1 MELEK
6 SKGTQVLEQLE
17 TSEELE
23 LPCHLILLDDDSHT
37 YAYVIA
43 MLTNIFGYSRE
54 KGFAIA
60 STVDS
65 QGQAIVMTA
74 DKEKCL
80 EVQNHI
86 HNFGPDPL
94 METSTRSMSAIIEPI
109 K

>member
-43 MLTNIFGYSRE
+43 MLTNIFG
-54 KGFAIA
+54 
-60 STVDS
+60 
-65 QGQAIVMTA
+65 
-74 DKEKCL
+74 
-80 EVQNHI
+80 
-86 HNFGPDPL
+86 
-94 METSTRSMSAIIEPI
+94 
-109 K
+109 

>member
-65 QGQAIVMTA
+65 QGQAIG
-74 DKEKCL
+74 DREQGGGRRL
-80 EVQNHI
+80 LS
-86 HNFGPDPL
+86 GSRGGDR
-94 METSTRSMSAIIEPI
+94 STGGSPRAGIQDACRRGGQ
-109 K
+109 

>member
-74 DKEKCL
+74 EKEKCL
-80 EVQNHI
+80 EVQKHI

-94 METSTRSMSAIIEPI
+94 METSTGSMSAIIEPI

>member
-60 STVDS
+60 SLS
-65 QGQAIVMTA
+65 LI
-74 DKEKCL
+74 
-80 EVQNHI
+80 HI
-86 HNFGPDPL
+86 
-94 METSTRSMSAIIEPI
+94 
-109 K
+109 